1 MLLPL
6 CSDLPRREQ
15 AACAATTVCLEH
27 NCTFKLARRVEAVA
41 TQPDDLSSVPRTSLF

>member
-1 MLLPL
+1 MPLPL

-15 AACAATTVCLEH
+15 AACAATAVCLEQ

-41 TQPDDLSSVPRTSLF
+41 TQPDDLRSVPRTSLF